1 MTEADLRRA
10 EIYRD
15 PSAGPSVAHP
25 FCSSSVSSR
34 RPYLK
39 KKPITKRLRMLAFVT
54 KTKNQQQSTCRKCAY
69 NVENVLNIEAYT
81 ILAGVQWRDLD
92 CSLQLIPQSVLPIR
106 PADSVGA
113 AKRLYMR
120 QTAQQSISISGCSGC
135 GARTMIRGKP
145 HLGFFSD
152 AMETGQAAD
161 Y

>member
-15 PSAGPSVAHP
+15 PSAGPSAAHP

-54 KTKNQQQSTCRKCAY
+54 KTKNQQQSTCRKCAC

-113 AKRLYMR
+113 AKSTCDKLRNR
-120 QTAQQSISISGCSGC
+120 ASASAAAAAAER
-135 GARTMIRGKP
+135 AR
-145 HLGFFSD
+145 
-152 AMETGQAAD
+152 
-161 Y
+161 